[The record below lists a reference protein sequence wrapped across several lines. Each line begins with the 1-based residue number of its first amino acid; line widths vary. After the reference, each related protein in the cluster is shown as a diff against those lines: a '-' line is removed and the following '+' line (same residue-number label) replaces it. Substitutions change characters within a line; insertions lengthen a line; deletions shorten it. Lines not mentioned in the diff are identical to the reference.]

1 MVVLVVYVVCSG
13 GYGNGMA
20 ACRGAVLT
28 SGGGTVVH
36 MRTR

>member
-13 GYGNGMA
+13 GYGYGMA

-36 MRTR
+36 VRTQ